1 MTSINDQVADLL
13 RAGRSIAHIITTLH
27 VSYARVRAVRDQLG
41 IPRNKPGSKP
51 ESVEETFRR
60 RTIPT
65 DDGHLLWPTTDY
77 HIKTVE
83 GAAISAG
90 RYAFGQKY
98 GRRPVGKVQAG
109 CGVPRCV
116 HPDHVED
123 QPMRQQYAAIF
134 GRAA

>member
-1 MTSINDQVADLL
+1 MTPTDDQIADLL
-13 RAGRSIAHIITTLH
+13 RAGRSIAHISRALH
-27 VSYARVRAVRDQLG
+27 VDSARIRTVRDRLG

-51 ESVEETFRR
+51 ESIEETFRR

-83 GAAISAG
+83 GAAVSAT
-90 RYAFGQKY
+90 RYAFGQRY
-98 GRRPVGKVQAG
+98 GRRPVGRVQAG

-123 QPMRQQYAAIF
+123 QPMRSRYAAIF
-134 GRAA
+134 GGA